1 MNVFKHYSDTF
12 LETIAE
18 FYEFSAFSLFL
29 SFDHVFGCIT
39 ITIEI
44 ENTPFLLHL
53 TKMFSKINTWQQ
65 VINLCQSWEIRL
77 GMKWEFLFLDRK
89 CWKTYLICIIKSWHF
104 QIKQWSSQHLL
115 IRLLLIY
122 MPDFNSLSNIFAKI
136 FIVLY
141 RYMKNLGQPSCFCY
155 K

>member
-53 TKMFSKINTWQQ
+53 TKMFSKTNK
-65 VINLCQSWEIRL
+65 SS
-77 GMKWEFLFLDRK
+77 
-89 CWKTYLICIIKSWHF
+89 IC
-104 QIKQWSSQHLL
+104 
-115 IRLLLIY
+115 
-122 MPDFNSLSNIFAKI
+122 
-136 FIVLY
+136 V
-141 RYMKNLGQPSCFCY
+141 NLG

>member
-18 FYEFSAFSLFL
+18 FYHFPAFSLFL
-29 SFDHVFGCIT
+29 SFDHVFRCIT

-53 TKMFSKINTWQQ
+53 TKMSSKTKTWQQ

-77 GMKWEFLFLDRK
+77 EMK
-89 CWKTYLICIIKSWHF
+89 
-104 QIKQWSSQHLL
+104 
-115 IRLLLIY
+115 
-122 MPDFNSLSNIFAKI
+122 
-136 FIVLY
+136 
-141 RYMKNLGQPSCFCY
+141 
-155 K
+155 

>member
-29 SFDHVFGCIT
+29 SFDVFGCIT

-53 TKMFSKINTWQQ
+53 TKMSSKTITWQQ

-77 GMKWEFLFLDRK
+77 EMK
-89 CWKTYLICIIKSWHF
+89 
-104 QIKQWSSQHLL
+104 
-115 IRLLLIY
+115 
-122 MPDFNSLSNIFAKI
+122 
-136 FIVLY
+136 
-141 RYMKNLGQPSCFCY
+141 
-155 K
+155 

>member
-1 MNVFKHYSDTF
+1 MHLNTILTLF
-12 LETIAE
+12 LETIAEFYE

-53 TKMFSKINTWQQ
+53 TKMFSKTNTWQQ

-77 GMKWEFLFLDRK
+77 EMR
-89 CWKTYLICIIKSWHF
+89 
-104 QIKQWSSQHLL
+104 
-115 IRLLLIY
+115 
-122 MPDFNSLSNIFAKI
+122 
-136 FIVLY
+136 
-141 RYMKNLGQPSCFCY
+141 
-155 K
+155 

>member
-1 MNVFKHYSDTF
+1 MYSHDMNVFKHYSDTF

-53 TKMFSKINTWQQ
+53 TKMFSKTNSHQFVLI
-65 VINLCQSWEIRL
+65 L
-77 GMKWEFLFLDRK
+77 GN
-89 CWKTYLICIIKSWHF
+89 KT
-104 QIKQWSSQHLL
+104 
-115 IRLLLIY
+115 
-122 MPDFNSLSNIFAKI
+122 
-136 FIVLY
+136 
-141 RYMKNLGQPSCFCY
+141 
-155 K
+155 